1 KRTMFIVLITK
12 SYDKSV
18 WCNFSVHCL
27 ILIMLY
33 SQKRLSVTG
42 NSGNWR
48 LKRTWSRALLNFSA

>member
-1 KRTMFIVLITK
+1 MPATGRIPKAEKGNM
-12 SYDKSV
+12 
-18 WCNFSVHCL
+18 